1 MFWVSLAHQQELQLY
16 VTLKCAHFLGLIC
29 YSLYTCYTVLSG
41 RQALS
46 TQLHIQADRNFHFTV
61 TTTTTL
67 TQQCIQD
74 WKSKQTKIH
83 TNKQIYK

>member
-16 VTLKCAHFLGLIC
+16 KTLKCVNFLGLIC
-29 YSLYTCYTVLSG
+29 YSLHTCYIVLSG
-41 RQALS
+41 TQALS
-46 TQLHIQADRNFHFTV
+46 TQHHIQAGSNFHFTV

-74 WKSKQTKIH
+74 WKSKQTNIQI
-83 TNKQIYK
+83 NK